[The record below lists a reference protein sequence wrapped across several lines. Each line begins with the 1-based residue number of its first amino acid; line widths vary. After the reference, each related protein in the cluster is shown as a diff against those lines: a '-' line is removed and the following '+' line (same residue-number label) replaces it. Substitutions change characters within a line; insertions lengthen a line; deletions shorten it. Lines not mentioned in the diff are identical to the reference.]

1 MARNL
6 QIDSKRLW
14 ESLMEMARI
23 GRTEK
28 GGVCRLALTDLDKQG
43 RDLFRSWCEAAGC
56 TVRVDPMGNMFAR
69 RAGRDDTL
77 APVGTGS
84 HLDTQPT
91 GGKFDGVYGV
101 LAGLEVIRTLN
112 DHGVQTETPVE
123 LAVWTNEEGS
133 RFAPAMVGSGVY
145 AGVYDLDYGWSRMD
159 NDGKS
164 LGDELERI
172 DYKGDAPLGHPF
184 SAFFEV
190 HIEQGPILEN
200 AGRTIGVVSGVQ
212 GIRWFD
218 IELFGAESH
227 AGPTPMGLRHDAL
240 LGAARMVIAINK
252 IALDHAPDGRATVG
266 ELHVVPGSRN
276 TVAGHVK
283 LTVDTRHPESD
294 ALQAMDRTLKS
305 HVAEIAAD
313 AGIEAQ
319 VTDISNSAPVV
330 FDERCVDAVRRGAE
344 LMGYP
349 AMDVVSG
356 AGHDSVYISRIAPTG
371 MIFIPCENGISHNE
385 IENATQEDI
394 EAGCNVLLHSMLD
407 RAEQRS

>member
-1 MARNL
+1 MARNI
-6 QIDSKRLW
+6 QINSERLW
-14 ESLMEMARI
+14 ASLMEMAGI
-23 GRTEK
+23 GATEK

-43 RDLFRSWCEAAGC
+43 RELFKSWCEAAGC

-69 RAGRDDTL
+69 RGGRDDAL

-112 DHGVQTETPVE
+112 DHGIETETPVE

-145 AGVYDLDYGWSRMD
+145 AGVYELDYAWSRLD

-164 LGDELERI
+164 LGEELERI
-172 DYKGDAPLGHPF
+172 GYKGDAALGNPF

-200 AGRTIGVVSGVQ
+200 ARRTIGVVSGVQ

-218 IELFGAESH
+218 IELFGSESH
-227 AGPTPMGLRHDAL
+227 AGPTPMELRHDAL
-240 LGAARMVIAINK
+240 LGAARMVVAINQ
-252 IALDHAPDGRATVG
+252 IALEHAPDGRGTVG
-266 ELHVVPGSRN
+266 ELHVLPGSRN

-283 LTVDTRHPESD
+283 LTVDMRHPKSS
-294 ALQAMDRTLKS
+294 ALEEMERLLKS
-305 HVAEIAAD
+305 RVEKIAGDTGID
-313 AGIEAQ
+313 AR
-319 VTDISNSAPVV
+319 VTDISTSEPVV
-330 FDERCVDAVRRGAE
+330 FDEQCVEAVRKGAE

-349 AMDVVSG
+349 AMDVTSG

-371 MIFIPCENGISHNE
+371 MIFIPCEDGISHNE

-394 EAGCNVLLHSMLD
+394 EAGCNVLLHAMLD
-407 RAEQRS
+407 RAERRP